1 MKRTYIA
8 LALVLLLLSA
18 RSYAHGNMD
27 HVLGTVKQIAGNTI
41 SVEKDGQTTEVILTP
56 TTTWENNGKPAKAAD
71 LKVGDRV
78 VIHAVKV
85 DGKETAHEVRFAH
98 PGGAR

>member
-27 HVLGTVKQIAGNTI
+27 HVLGTVKKIAGNTI
-41 SVEKDGQTTEVILTP
+41 
-56 TTTWENNGKPAKAAD
+56 
-71 LKVGDRV
+71 
-78 VIHAVKV
+78 
-85 DGKETAHEVRFAH
+85 
-98 PGGAR
+98 